1 MCSKFFEGLFGGAPQ
16 PAAPVAPA
24 TAAVRETRKA
34 GQVKAEADL
43 GQQPAKKVAGGG
55 NTSIGIAIGT
65 PDTPR
70 KRTTELGL

>member
-1 MCSKFFEGLFGGAPQ
+1 MCAKFFEGLFGGNQQAAAP
-16 PAAPVAPA
+16 APVAVA
-24 TAAVRETRKA
+24 NVREKRA
-34 GQVKAEADL
+34 SGQVKSEAEIAS
-43 GQQPAKKVAGGG
+43 PTKNVSGGG